1 MSIESPWM
9 GPVSAEVDLDVPREV
24 AYEFVA
30 DLANRP
36 SFTDHFISDLHL
48 SRVDSTG
55 IGAGARYRIF
65 APPQAVWVDTTIT
78 ALAPPGRISERGR
91 GGRGNRIPTATEW
104 EFEQGAGSLVTARVT
119 YWTEPTH
126 PLDRAKEVLG
136 GASIW
141 YERDWRVAMRRL
153 RDLLESSGRA
163 HSTVAVAGG
172 NRYATG
178 VP

>member
-1 MSIESPWM
+1 M

-24 AYEFVA
+24 AYRFVA

-36 SFTDHFISDLHL
+36 AFTDHFISDLRL
-48 SRVDSTG
+48 SRVESTG
-55 IGAGARYRIF
+55 VGAGARYRIF

-78 ALAPPGRISERGR
+78 TLSPPLRISERGR
-91 GGRGNRIPTATEW
+91 GGRSNRIPTATEW
-104 EFEQGAGSLVTARVT
+104 EFTQGPGPLITARVT

-136 GASIW
+136 GASVW
-141 YERDWRVAMRRL
+141 YERDWKIAMRRL
-153 RDLLESSGRA
+153 RDLLEAPGEA
-163 HSTVAVAGG
+163 HPAVGVAGG

>member
-1 MSIESPWM
+1 M

-30 DLANRP
+30 DLGNRP
-36 SFTDHFISDLHL
+36 AFTDHFISDLHL
-48 SRVDSTG
+48 SRVESRG
-55 IGAGARYRIF
+55 VGAGARYRIF
-65 APPQAVWVDTTIT
+65 APPQAIWVDTTIT
-78 ALAPPGRISERGR
+78 ALDPPRRISERGR
-91 GGRGNRIPTATEW
+91 GGRTNRIPTATEW
-104 EFEQGAGSLVTARVT
+104 EFEQRTGSLITARVT
-119 YWTEPTH
+119 YWTEPSH

-141 YERDWRVAMRRL
+141 YERDWKIAMRRL
-153 RDLLESSGRA
+153 RDLLESSERVVPAVG
-163 HSTVAVAGG
+163 VAGG

>member
-1 MSIESPWM
+1 M
-9 GPVSAEVDLDVPREV
+9 GPVSAEVDLDVPREA

-36 SFTDHFISDLHL
+36 AFTDHFISDLRL
-48 SRVDSTG
+48 SRVESTG
-55 IGAGARYRIF
+55 VGAGARYRIF

-78 ALAPPGRISERGR
+78 ALEPPLRISERGR
-91 GGRGNRIPTATEW
+91 GGRANRIATATEW
-104 EFEQGAGSLVTARVT
+104 EFRQGPGQLVTARVI

-141 YERDWRVAMRRL
+141 YERDWKIAMRRL
-153 RDLLESSGRA
+153 RDLLESRGEA
-163 HSTVAVAGG
+163 HAAVGVAGG

>member
-1 MSIESPWM
+1 M

-36 SFTDHFISDLHL
+36 AFTEHFISDLRL
-48 SRVDSTG
+48 SRVESAG

-78 ALAPPGRISERGR
+78 ALAPPQRISERGR
-91 GGRGNRIPTATEW
+91 GGRANRIPTATEW
-104 EFEQGAGSLVTARVT
+104 EFEQGAGPLITARVT

-126 PLDRAKEVLG
+126 PLDRLKEVLG

-141 YERDWRVAMRRL
+141 YQRDWRIAMCRL
-153 RDLLESSGRA
+153 RDLLESSERPQPLVG
-163 HSTVAVAGG
+163 VAGG